1 MESKGDSKENK
12 KRVESIEEKI
22 TEQLLANQR
31 KEFEKELKDLKDIQ
45 KKKGKSAAIFNL
57 KEKVIGQKKA
67 GQEATIMKD
76 PKTKDILTSR
86 TKIKEASLDYCVELL
101 TNRSPKEEYKKEIEI
116 KDEIHT
122 IRMEEQIEN
131 DVEFTEKIFFDSIN
145 ELKKK
150 NKKKYEFIIQSG
162 KSFKDA
168 LFKLFDLVWRSEE
181 KPEQW
186 RRTVIIQLYKGKGEK
201 NEFGNQRN
209 IHTKL
214 DIPKLFGHTVM
225 SQAKETTMN
234 SLSKFQIGTKT
245 GHRAQEHLFTLKSII
260 SLYLMLDLP
269 MLVLLY
275 DIAKFFYRESLRD
288 GMDAIYNCGIK
299 GKLYGL
305 FFNMNK
311 DTRIR
316 VKTPVGE
323 TEEKESGENIGQG
336 TLEGALISAANIDYS
351 INKFFKNSKE
361 ELSYG
366 GIYLQPLMFQDDMS
380 RMSTSVH
387 AAQAGNKIIE

>member
-1 MESKGDSKENK
+1 MENKGDSKENK

-131 DVEFTEKIFFDSIN
+131 DVEFTEKIFIDSIN

-186 RRTVIIQLYKGKGEK
+186 RRTEETNLETKGISTQ
-201 NEFGNQRN
+201 NWIYQNF
-209 IHTKL
+209 L
-214 DIPKLFGHTVM
+214 D
-225 SQAKETTMN
+225 
-234 SLSKFQIGTKT
+234 
-245 GHRAQEHLFTLKSII
+245 TL
-260 SLYLMLDLP
+260 
-269 MLVLLY
+269 
-275 DIAKFFYRESLRD
+275 
-288 GMDAIYNCGIK
+288 
-299 GKLYGL
+299 
-305 FFNMNK
+305 
-311 DTRIR
+311 
-316 VKTPVGE
+316 
-323 TEEKESGENIGQG
+323 
-336 TLEGALISAANIDYS
+336 
-351 INKFFKNSKE
+351 
-361 ELSYG
+361 
-366 GIYLQPLMFQDDMS
+366 
-380 RMSTSVH
+380 
-387 AAQAGNKIIE
+387 